1 MEIKRVKKKEGEK
14 KKFKRGRNFK
24 RRWLNYSSI
33 PLHMKISEIQR
44 KFIWIQTKI
53 TQTHTTHSWS
63 LFLLK
68 KIFLQY
74 SLKIFQPYGK
84 GCACQARHYWIP
96 DNWRN
101 VLIIFLLLYSLIWLE
116 FVFCDGKH
124 RLILGS
130 KKFVF

>member
-1 MEIKRVKKKEGEK
+1 MEVKRVKKRKGKRKSLREGEISIEDDLITCVFLFTWKLAKSRENSFEFKQKLHKHTQHIHGLSFSWK
-14 KKFKRGRNFK
+14 K
-24 RRWLNYSSI
+24 Y
-33 PLHMKISEIQR
+33 
-44 KFIWIQTKI
+44 
-53 TQTHTTHSWS
+53 
-63 LFLLK
+63 
-68 KIFLQY
+68 FLQY